1 MTALDISLRSRAPVH
16 LWIIAGLG
24 TVWGAL
30 GCVDFLLTNVRDPA
44 YIARLAPDM
53 IDFLDAFPGWV
64 VVAWAMQMGFGLL
77 GSLLLLARSR
87 WAVPAFGLALIGLA
101 ASQAYQ
107 LAIGLPPSM
116 ITVGSIS
123 LLSAIWII
131 AVFRLT
137 YARRMRGRGVLR

>member
-1 MTALDISLRSRAPVH
+1 

-30 GCVDFLLTNVRDPA
+30 GCVDFLLTNVRDPV

-87 WAVPAFGLALIGLA
+87 WAIPAFGLALVGLVT
-101 ASQAYQ
+101 SQTYQ

-116 ITVGSIS
+116 VTVGSIS
-123 LLSAIWII
+123 LLSAVWII
-131 AVFRLT
+131 AIFRLT
-137 YARRMRGRGVLR
+137 YARRMHTRGVLR